1 MSGELALNERA
12 QGWLRFVWDKATT
25 ADDWSSTGDPLPWWD
40 RESTA
45 PMCSFPRFDLSE
57 TSYALPLM
65 AEQTPAWREVYTRI
79 ADELVGRYTTYWAAA
94 DWLSLIGHSPHQ
106 ADYPPEWQV
115 WMPTHLRGHYDP
127 PGWTA
132 NGVEPWGLQP
142 DPIGA
147 DGNLFFRG
155 FFNLLLG
162 TYSYVSGDDKWEQP
176 FKMTGY
182 NDRLFEWNQHSITQ
196 FIEDQW
202 AERPQGAQCENT
214 KIWPYCLSAA
224 GLGLQL
230 YDKVFDGASHWVY
243 DQWIEFAKKHFVSRN
258 GRGDITSFAFYYDPL
273 EQHAYTMPDNLA
285 GYGILAPLFYLYPQA
300 PELGLELYEAGI
312 RQLGWNQ
319 RTRSLVQPI
328 DDPRWF
334 SLALMLAREIGDLTT
349 EKRLSAIAER
359 DFGPDFFG
367 DDPDR
372 FAWTFGLEEPHPRG
386 QLNGLTILSEIGERG
401 AWTRVYTGAR
411 ETQFHLPTVEGIDF
425 PNLGISAARNDTHN
439 GTLLVSTYA
448 ATSARRGDRTSWRV
462 TQLSNPQAVKVY
474 CDGSEYSDWGVLNS
488 NTIEINS
495 TIDTHRLRI
504 LCGPAMDKVSAQ
516 DTALATQAV
525 ASSSSDTRAPQAAPV
540 AHYRP
545 ATPPS
550 CACC

>member
-1 MSGELALNERA
+1 MSSELALNERA

-25 ADDWSSTGDPLPWWD
+25 ADDWSSTGDPLRWWD

-106 ADYPPEWQV
+106 GDYPPEWQV

-258 GRGDITSFAFYYDPL
+258 GRGDIESFAFYYDPL

-334 SLALMLAREIGDLTT
+334 SLALMLAREVGDLTT

-372 FAWTFGLEEPHPRG
+372 FAWTFGLDEPHPRG
-386 QLNGLTILSEIGERG
+386 QLNGLMILSEIGERG

-411 ETQFHLPTVEGIDF
+411 ETQFHLPTVEGVDF
-425 PNLGISAARNDTHN
+425 PHLGISAARNDTHN

-448 ATSARRGDRTSWRV
+448 ATAARRGERTSWRV
-462 TQLSNPQAVKVY
+462 TQLANAQAVKVY
-474 CDGSEYSDWGVLNS
+474 CDGSEYSDWGVLDS

-504 LCGPAMDKVSAQ
+504 LCGPAMAKVHAQ
-516 DTALATQAV
+516 DTASATQAV
-525 ASSSSDTRAPQAAPV
+525 SSASGTQAPQAATA